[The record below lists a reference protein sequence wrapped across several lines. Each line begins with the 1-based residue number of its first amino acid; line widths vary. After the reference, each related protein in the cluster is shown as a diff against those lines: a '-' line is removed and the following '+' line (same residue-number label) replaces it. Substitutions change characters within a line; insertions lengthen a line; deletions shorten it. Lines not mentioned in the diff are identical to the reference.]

1 MSPIWFPGMVHA
13 SDFADSESRPN
24 LLRPPG
30 FWIWPLVIVVAV
42 VIGTVIRLRIQGRL
56 WICECGEVYLWAGD
70 VWSSNN
76 SQHIADPYTLTHL
89 LHGVMFF
96 WLLTVVAG
104 RLQPIWQLVM
114 AVTAEALWEIVEN
127 SRFIIDRYREATIA
141 LGYEGDTIINS
152 LGDIAICGIGFGIS
166 RYLGFRRSIYLFI
179 LTEVLL
185 VIWIRDSLILNIIM
199 LIYPLESILNWQMG

>member
-1 MSPIWFPGMVHA
+1 MVHA
-13 SDFADSESRPN
+13 SDFADSESGPKP
-24 LLRPPG
+24 LRPPG
-30 FWIWPLVIVVAV
+30 FWIWPSVIVVAV
-42 VIGTVIRLRIQGRL
+42 VIGTVIRLRSQGRL

-96 WLLTVVAG
+96 WVLTVVAG
-104 RLQPIWQLVM
+104 RFQPIWQLVT

-127 SRFIIDRYREATIA
+127 SRFIIDRYREVTIA

-152 LGDIAICGIGFGIS
+152 LADITICGIGFGIS
-166 RYLGFRRSIYLFI
+166 RYLGVRRSIYLFTF
-179 LTEVLL
+179 TEVLL

-199 LIYPLESILNWQMG
+199 LIYPVESILNWQMG